1 MDKKKNLQEH
11 FPRSS
16 NLPTQSPK
24 YWTKEKDRYLRQ
36 LLISDIEDVTGRALL
51 VYFAQLDQSISAS
64 DPDDLSEIISG
75 IESKDV
81 DILLQTPGGD
91 VDATEKIVSVLRKS
105 FSSYRV
111 IVPSWAKSAG
121 TVIALS
127 SQEIIMGVNSELGPI
142 DPHFQTQNGMMPAEL
157 LAKDPHFP
165 QHLREY
171 FGNAVT
177 RMQNMAREFLRSG
190 MLKGTPD
197 EIDNVLKK
205 VSNTEG
211 YLSHG
216 AVIDIEEAR
225 KLGLAATYLDQ
236 DDQLWRRIW
245 LLYSMYDFDTKQQNL
260 GKIFESVR
268 YSLQRPRNHQ

>member
-1 MDKKKNLQEH
+1 MDKKKNLREH

-16 NLPTQSPK
+16 ELPTQSPK

-36 LLISDIEDVTGRALL
+36 LLISDIEEVTGRALL

-75 IESKDV
+75 MDDKEV

-105 FSSYRV
+105 FSSYRI

-127 SQEIIMGVNSELGPI
+127 SAEIVMGVNSELGPI
-142 DPHFQTQNGMMPAEL
+142 DPQFQTNNGMMPAEL

-165 QHLREY
+165 QHLQAY

-177 RMQNMAREFLRSG
+177 RMQNMAREFLRTG
-190 MLKGTPD
+190 MLKGTAVD
-197 EIDNVLKK
+197 IDGVIRK
-205 VSNTEG
+205 VSQTEG

-216 AVIDIEEAR
+216 AVIDFEEAR
-225 KLGLAATYLDQ
+225 KLGLAVTYLDQ
-236 DDQLWRRIW
+236 KDDLWRRIW
-245 LLYSMYDFDTKQQNL
+245 LLYSMYDYDTKQLSL
-260 GKIFESVR
+260 GKVFESVR
-268 YSLQRPRNHQ
+268 YSLQRPKTL

>member
-1 MDKKKNLQEH
+1 MDKVKSLQEH
-11 FPRSS
+11 FPRS
-16 NLPTQSPK
+16 NKLPTQSPK

-36 LLISDIEDVTGRALL
+36 LLIADIEAISNRALL
-51 VYFAQLDQSISAS
+51 VYFAQLDQAISAS

-75 IESKDV
+75 IDCDHV
-81 DILLQTPGGD
+81 DLLLQTPGGD

-127 SQEIIMGVNSELGPI
+127 SVNIVMGVNSELGPI
-142 DPHFQTQNGMMPAEL
+142 DPQFQTQNGMMPAEL
-157 LAKDPHFP
+157 LAKDPQFP
-165 QHLREY
+165 QHLRDY

-177 RMQNMAREFLRSG
+177 RMQNMARDFLKTG
-190 MLKGTPD
+190 MLSEKES
-197 EIDNVLKK
+197 EIDGIIKK
-205 VSNTEG
+205 ISSTGG

-216 AVIDIEEAR
+216 AVIDFEEA
-225 KLGLAATYLDQ
+225 KGLNLSVTHLKQ
-236 DDQLWRRIW
+236 DDELWQRVW
-245 LLYSMYDFDTKQQNL
+245 LLYSMYDYDTKQLNL

-268 YSLQRPRNHQ
+268 YSLQRPRV